1 MTNLEFL
8 KEGIKN
14 LKTIGTVTRTSKYVS
29 QAMLEYI
36 DFDHADFIIEL
47 GAGDGAITKHI
58 LKKLK
63 PEARL
68 MVFEVNPNFCEML
81 NKLNDPRLIVI
92 ADGAEH
98 IEEYL
103 HKHGKSE
110 IDAIISAIPFVML
123 PDTLSEKILLE
134 CKRLLIPNGSFVQI
148 HYSLARKK
156 MYESIFGYV
165 EVEFVPLNIPP
176 AFVLHT
182 KKVS

>member
-14 LKTIGTVTRTSKYVS
+14 LKTVGTVTRTSKYVS
-29 QAMLEYI
+29 QAMLDYI
-36 DFDHADFIIEL
+36 DFDHADFIVEL

-68 MVFEVNPNFCEML
+68 MVFEVNPNFCERL
-81 NKLNDPRLIVI
+81 NKLNDPRIIII

-98 IEEYL
+98 IEKYML
-103 HKHGKSE
+103 QYDKKDC
-110 IDAIISAIPFVML
+110 DAIISAIPFVVL
-123 PDTLSEKILLE
+123 PETLSEKILRD
-134 CKRLLIPNGSFVQI
+134 CKRLLVPNGSFVQI

-156 MYESIFGYV
+156 MYEKIFGKV
-165 EVEFVPLNIPP
+165 GVEFVPLNIPP
-176 AFVLHT
+176 AFVIYT